1 MNKFILAPSMLSAD
15 FTNLGNDIKTIES
28 AGVKWLHIDVMDG
41 MFVPNIS
48 FGAVVYEKL
57 RKVSD
62 LFFDV
67 HLMIESPERY
77 IDDFIKAGADSVTFH
92 IEATKDAKKCIEMIK
107 SHGKKAA
114 VSICP
119 ETPLSSISDIL
130 DDVDMVLIMSVHP
143 GFGGQSYIEDV
154 NSKITELRRI
164 KGDDFL
170 IQVDGGIYAENIKKV
185 IDAGANVIV
194 AGTAVFKGDIKENIK
209 KLEAA
214 L

>member
-15 FTNLGNDIKTIES
+15 FTNLGKDIKTIEDC
-28 AGVKWLHIDVMDG
+28 GVKWLHIDVMDG

-57 RKVSD
+57 RKQSD

-77 IDDFIKAGADSVTFH
+77 IDNFIKAGADSVTFH
-92 IEATKDAKKCIEMIK
+92 IEATKDAKKCIDMIK
-107 SHGKKAA
+107 AKGKKAA

-119 ETPLSSISDIL
+119 ETPLSAISGIL

-154 NSKITELRRI
+154 NSKISELRRI
-164 KGDDFL
+164 KGNDFL

-185 IDAGANVIV
+185 IDSGANVIV
-194 AGTAVFKGDIKENIK
+194 AGTAVFKGDIEENIK

-214 L
+214 I

>member
-15 FTNLGNDIKTIES
+15 FTNLGKDIKTIEDC
-28 AGVKWLHIDVMDG
+28 GVKWLHIDVMDG

-57 RKVSD
+57 RKQSD

-77 IDDFIKAGADSVTFH
+77 IDNFIKAGADSVTFH
-92 IEATKDAKKCIEMIK
+92 IEATKDAKKCIDMIK
-107 SHGKKAA
+107 SKGKKAA

-119 ETPLSSISDIL
+119 ETPLSAISGIL

-154 NSKITELRRI
+154 NSKISELRRI
-164 KGDDFL
+164 KGNDFL

-185 IDAGANVIV
+185 IDSGANVIV
-194 AGTAVFKGDIKENIK
+194 AGTAVFKGDIEENIK

-214 L
+214 I

>member
-15 FTNLGNDIKTIES
+15 FTNLGKDIKTIEDCR
-28 AGVKWLHIDVMDG
+28 VKWLHIDVMDG

-57 RKVSD
+57 RKESD

-77 IDDFIKAGADSVTFH
+77 IDNFIKAGADSVTFH

-107 SHGKKAA
+107 AHGKKVA

-119 ETPLSSISDIL
+119 ETPLDSIFGIL

-194 AGTAVFKGDIKENIK
+194 AGTAVFKGDIEENIK